1 MGPYR
6 RKSSRQSWS
15 EQNMKEAI
23 LAVRGKKMGWL
34 RASKIYSVPSTT
46 LRRQAKIADGWRKGY
61 LGGRKSTFDK
71 NLEDEIVAHVKNL
84 ETRLFGMS
92 TNDIRKLAYQVA
104 EAKGLSHKFSA
115 AKEMAGW
122 DWYKGFMQR
131 NLSLSLRTPE
141 ATSAARARA
150 FNKPQITKYFK
161 SLLET
166 LEKYDFQPNQIWNV
180 DESGLSTVPSKN
192 AKIIATKGRKQVG
205 ILSSAERGQHLTVVC
220 CMNPLGI
227 YIPPAFIF
235 PRKNMKQ
242 ELLDHAPTGSTGFTQ
257 EKGWMTGDIFLKWL
271 KHFVK
276 YAKPTE
282 EEQILLLVD
291 GHGSH
296 KDLNVLNYA
305 KHHGIIMFCFPPHC
319 THRVQPLD
327 VSFYGPL
334 TSFYNQELISWLR
347 NHPGRVITHYQVA
360 EIFKT
365 AYNKSATIE
374 NAEKGFAA
382 TGIYPFNSEVF
393 PDWMFTPSEVTN
405 VDLSDNETSSQ
416 GTENAEQIRPS
427 TSATSQLS
435 ETLEITKSPNKDIS
449 IEDISTLPIAELA
462 KNKKKRRKG
471 KQGVL
476 NDTPNLEEAKK
487 VESEKKNKQ
496 KNSQKTAVRRVTK
509 NLYFGESDDERLE
522 TDDEDDPACIFCNEL
537 YTVSKSGEMWIQC
550 QKSRK

>member
-1 MGPYR
+1 MLRNLRLTGEMVFMF
-6 RKSSRQSWS
+6 
-15 EQNMKEAI
+15 EQTVE
-23 LAVRGKKMGWL
+23 
-34 RASKIYSVPSTT
+34 T
-46 LRRQAKIADGWRKGY
+46 DGWRKGY

-92 TNDIRKLAYQVA
+92 TNDIRKLAYYQVA

-131 NLSLSLRTPE
+131 NPSLSLRTPE

-205 ILSSAERGQHLTVVC
+205 ILSSAERGQHLTVVS

-282 EEQILLLVD
+282 EEKILLLVD

-305 KHHGIIMFCFPPHC
+305 KHHGIIYNVLFSS
-319 THRVQPLD
+319 PL
-327 VSFYGPL
+327 
-334 TSFYNQELISWLR
+334 FYNQELISWLR
-347 NHPGRVITHYQVA
+347 NHPGRVIIHYQVA

-416 GTENAEQIRPS
+416 RTENAEQIQPS

-449 IEDISTLPIAELA
+449 IEDISPLPIAELA

-487 VESEKKNKQ
+487 VESEKK
-496 KNSQKTAVRRVTK
+496 KTNRKTRRKLRFEELLKIYILEKVTM
-509 NLYFGESDDERLE
+509 N
-522 TDDEDDPACIFCNEL
+522 
-537 YTVSKSGEMWIQC
+537 V
-550 QKSRK
+550 